1 MSETLRIFRSTEPG
15 DRAKA
20 HEMARAAWCRL
31 PWRARLLLMVFREW
45 PGLGRWPLMG
55 RWLACAHVR
64 LLDGVLEAHHT
75 GKGMLVGTPNAV
87 LLGARGDRLIHT
99 IIFMVGIA
107 VILVR
112 HLGRLLLSLGAFALL
127 IPFLLWPP
135 CWPELGIALNG
146 ARRDAKDDDEDE
158 R

>member
-1 MSETLRIFRSTEPG
+1 VL
-15 DRAKA
+15 
-20 HEMARAAWCRL
+20 H
-31 PWRARLLLMVFREW
+31 REW
-45 PGLGRWPLMG
+45 PGLGSWPLLG
-55 RWLACAHVR
+55 RWVACAHVR
-64 LLDGVLEAHHT
+64 LLDRVLEARHA
-75 GKGMLVGTPNAV
+75 GEGTPVGKWNAV

-99 IIFMVGIA
+99 IILVVGTA